1 MTIKNKGEVL
11 MKNYVFRYSLMVQ
24 DMAGGGIS
32 PDLSACKVYK
42 EIDGRNVFVDRKT
55 NLLCC
60 YALHEGCNYPTKYYV
75 PKSWCEVV
83 EL

>member
-1 MTIKNKGEVL
+1 

-24 DMAGGGIS
+24 DMAGGGIN

-42 EIDGRNVFVDRKT
+42 EIDGRNVFVDRGC

-60 YALHEGCNYPTKYYV
+60 YTLHDGCNYPTKYYV

>member
-1 MTIKNKGEVL
+1 
-11 MKNYVFRYSLMVQ
+11 MKHYVFRYKLMVQ
-24 DMAGGGIS
+24 DMSGGGIN
-32 PDLSACKVYK
+32 PDLSACEKYK
-42 EIDGRNVFVDRKT
+42 AIDGRNVFVDRSC

-60 YALHEGCNYPTKYYV
+60 YNLIDGCNYPLKYYV

>member
-1 MTIKNKGEVL
+1 
-11 MKNYVFRYSLMVQ
+11 MKNYVFRYHLMVQ
-24 DMAGGGIS
+24 DMSGGGIN

-42 EIDGRNVFVDRKT
+42 EIDGRNVFVDRES

-60 YALHEGCNYPTKYYV
+60 YALHDGCNYPTKYYV
-75 PKSWCEVV
+75 PSSWCEVV

>member
-1 MTIKNKGEVL
+1 
-11 MKNYVFRYSLMVQ
+11 MKNYVFRYQLMVQ
-24 DMAGGGIS
+24 DMAGGGIN

-42 EIDGRNVFVDRKT
+42 EIDGRNVFVDRKC

-60 YALHEGCNYPTKYYV
+60 YALHDGNNYPTKYYV
-75 PKSWCEVV
+75 PSSWCEVV

>member
-1 MTIKNKGEVL
+1 

-24 DMAGGGIS
+24 DMAGGGIN

-42 EIDGRNVFVDRKT
+42 ELDGRNTFVDRQSG
-55 NLLCC
+55 LLCC
-60 YALHEGCNYPTKYYV
+60 YALHDGMNYPMKYYV
-75 PKSWCEVV
+75 PSSWCEVV

>member
-1 MTIKNKGEVL
+1 

-24 DMAGGGIS
+24 DMAGGGIN

-42 EIDGRNVFVDRKT
+42 EIDGRNVFIDRET
-55 NLLCC
+55 NSLCC
-60 YALHEGCNYPTKYYV
+60 YALHDGNNYPTKYYV
-75 PKSWCEVV
+75 PSSWCVVV